1 LLCLIEQS
9 HGLPLESPHTGL
21 IPMTSQHLVLA
32 AGIDV
37 GQRFLDVGLAPSGKT
52 FRVPNAADGIAAI
65 LERLTH
71 EGVGRVVLEAIG
83 PYAQRLVSA
92 LAIAGFE
99 VGLINPRRI
108 KAFREFEGR
117 RAKTDRLD
125 ARLIARFALAMTDAI
140 RPLPSAEQLALKAL
154 STRRRQL
161 TEMIAMEKTRLKQT
175 AEPLLLD
182 SHRVAIAALTAQC
195 RSIEAE
201 LARRIAGDPQLASIF
216 EILTSVP
223 GIGERVA
230 TALITELPEIGRA
243 DRRAIASLAGLAPHI
258 SQSGNAPPR
267 AAIAGGR
274 PCVRTAL
281 YMAALVA
288 SRHNPEMKRAYL
300 NLRSQGKPAK
310 LALVAVARKLLV
322 TANALVKNNV
332 RYTPQQLDS

>member
-1 LLCLIEQS
+1 MTP
-9 HGLPLESPHTGL
+9 HPLA
-21 IPMTSQHLVLA
+21 LA

-37 GQRFLDVGLAPSGKT
+37 GQRFLDIGLAPSGKT
-52 FRVPNAADGIAAI
+52 FRVLNVAEGIAG
-65 LERLTH
+65 LVERLTQ

-92 LAIAGFE
+92 LASAGFE

-117 RAKTDRLD
+117 RAKNDRLD

-140 RPLPSAEQLALKAL
+140 RPLPTAEQLALKAL

-161 TEMIAMEKTRLKQT
+161 TEMIAMEKTRLNQV
-175 AEPLLLD
+175 AEPLLLA
-182 SHRVAIAALTAQC
+182 SHRAAIAALTAEC
-195 RSIEAE
+195 RHIEAE
-201 LARRIAGDPQLASIF
+201 LARRIGDDPHLAGSF
-216 EILTSVP
+216 EILTSIP

-230 TALITELPEIGRA
+230 TALITELPEIGRI
-243 DRRAIASLAGLAPHI
+243 DRKAIASLAGLAPHV

-288 SRHNPEMKRAYL
+288 SRHNPQIRLAYQA
-300 NLRSQGKPAK
+300 LRNQGKPAK
-310 LALVAVARKLLV
+310 LALIAVARKLLV
-322 TANALVKNNV
+322 TANALVRTNT
-332 RYTPQQLDS
+332 RYTPPSLDN

>member
-1 LLCLIEQS
+1 
-9 HGLPLESPHTGL
+9 
-21 IPMTSQHLVLA
+21 MTSHPRTLA

-37 GQRFLDVGLAPSGKT
+37 GQRFLDIGLAPSGKT
-52 FRVPNAADGIAAI
+52 FRVPNMAEGIAI
-65 LERLTH
+65 VIERLTG

-83 PYAQRLVSA
+83 PYAQHLVSA

-140 RPLPSAEQLALKAL
+140 RPLPTAEQLALKAL

-161 TEMIAMEKTRLKQT
+161 TEMIAMEKTRLKQAVDPLILASHRTAIASLT
-175 AEPLLLD
+175 AECQ
-182 SHRVAIAALTAQC
+182 H
-195 RSIEAE
+195 IEAE
-201 LARRIAGDPQLASIF
+201 LGHRIGNDPQLACSF
-216 EILTSVP
+216 EILTSIP

-230 TALITELPEIGRA
+230 TTLITELPEIGRA
-243 DRRAIASLAGLAPHI
+243 DRKAIASLAGLAPHVR
-258 SQSGNAPPR
+258 QSGNSPPR

-288 SRHNPEMKRAYL
+288 SRHNPQMKLAYQS
-300 NLRSQGKPAK
+300 LRTQGKPAK
-310 LALVAVARKLLV
+310 LALVAIARKLLV
-322 TANALVKNNV
+322 TANALVKNNT
-332 RYTPQQLDS
+332 RYMPQSLDS